1 MNKKLVAIIEGAL
14 LIVIGVLAAVFG
26 GGQVMD
32 IVFGVLFVVGGAA
45 LGALACATT
54 VKTKILP
61 LNMMATA
68 VGFLFFGIL
77 LLAKLPSHYVT
88 TVSPV
93 IHYAMIAAAGLGVAL
108 FIKGLHVLIAKK
120 IVFTGIGQMVIGAA
134 VAAVAIVWYLNRCR
148 RFIYLLNGFLWQRS
162 KIIIILYYKEPLLTL
177 IPLRAF
183 LLLKICINSIIIYL
197 AGYTYLG
204 L

>member
-134 VAAVAIVWYLNRCR
+134 VAAVAIVYIFVPSFYDVFWIIMGILIAVGGLYTCLM
-148 RFIYLLNGFLWQRS
+148 GFFG
-162 KIIIILYYKEPLLTL
+162 KE
-177 IPLRAF
+177 A
-183 LLLKICINSIIIYL
+183 K
-197 AGYTYLG
+197 
-204 L
+204 